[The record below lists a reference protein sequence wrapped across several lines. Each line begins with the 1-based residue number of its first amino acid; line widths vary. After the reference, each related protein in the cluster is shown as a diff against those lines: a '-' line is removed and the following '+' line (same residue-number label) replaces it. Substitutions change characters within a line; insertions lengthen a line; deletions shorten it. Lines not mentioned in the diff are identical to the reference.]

1 MKKKKHAGL
10 KIFTGLIV
18 IFLIAAAALAVHFYP
33 VYRDA
38 GLLEENLNFK
48 YFSYELEAE
57 LNRDELEENQVR
69 LLDTLVELT
78 GLGQEA
84 MYHLYI
90 QGSVDGDIIHARIYP
105 QGQREPLIELYLS
118 DGVDV
123 INGALL
129 YNAVRTH
136 YTSEKELLAYLVP
149 VWDDHEFVSLDQM
162 EQMLDVDLDEMKNF
176 RLSFVEKKLSVKELF
191 VALAAME
198 REKSGN
204 QCSYTLTLDGV
215 DAQLKL
221 DYDTAS
227 VVNVRLAAEKPG
239 QLLQAMSEKLS
250 KFGISF
256 SREKLYFLDDISIT
270 AAVGEGEELQVP
282 EDLISQK
289 TVEIITGIRLMIEQ
303 ISEIQ

>member
-1 MKKKKHAGL
+1 MKKKKHIGL
-10 KIFTGLIV
+10 KIFLGLIV
-18 IFLIAAAALAVHFYP
+18 ILLIAAVALVIRLYP

-38 GLLEENLNFK
+38 GFLEENLNLK

-69 LLDTLVELT
+69 LLDTLAELT

-90 QGSVDGDIIHARIYP
+90 QGSVDGDIIHALIYP

-136 YTSEKELLAYLVP
+136 YTSGNELLAYLVP

-162 EQMLDVDLDEMKNF
+162 EQMLELDLETVKNF
-176 RLSFVEKKLSVKELF
+176 RLSFAEKKLSVKELF

-198 REKSGN
+198 REKSGE
-204 QCSYTLTLDGV
+204 QCSYALALDGV
-215 DAQLKL
+215 DAELKL
-221 DYDTAS
+221 DYETAS
-227 VVNVRLAAEKPG
+227 VVNVRLNAERPG
-239 QLLQAMSEKLS
+239 RLLDAMSDKLS
-250 KFGISF
+250 KTGVSLNG
-256 SREKLYFLDDISIT
+256 EKLYFLDKVSIT
-270 AAVGEGEELQVP
+270 AAVGEGEFLQVP
-282 EDLISQK
+282 KDLISQR
-289 TVEIITGIRLMIEQ
+289 TVEIIGNIRLIIEE
-303 ISEIQ
+303 ISGK